1 MTARRIAGATIAVI
15 GAIGVTA
22 SAYLNW
28 IDDRAPW
35 SQPENMPIS
44 SLYETSLAETSS
56 SYWTS
61 VAIPLAVVT
70 LLAVIAAV
78 LRSRIV
84 MIVAFVV
91 GLATAA
97 VWTLMRLLDDTTE
110 FAVGDLES
118 GFWIGL
124 LGLAVMLIGIISMGN
139 REHRP
144 VAPEPEANAPVGEY
158 GTQTPE
164 ASDLPDFRSGN
175 R

>member
-1 MTARRIAGATIAVI
+1 MTTRRIAGATIAVI

-28 IDDRAPW
+28 IDERAPW
-35 SQPENMPIS
+35 SEPQDMPIS
-44 SLYETSLAETSS
+44 SLFETSLAETSS

-70 LLAVIAAV
+70 LLAVLAAIV
-78 LRSRIV
+78 RSRIV
-84 MIVAFVV
+84 LVVAFVV

-97 VWTLMRLLDDTTE
+97 VWTLMRLLDDTTD
-110 FAVGDLES
+110 FAFDDLES
-118 GFWIGL
+118 GFWVCL

-139 REHRP
+139 KRP
-144 VAPEPEANAPVGEY
+144 RPAAAEPEANAPIGEY

-164 ASDLPDFRSGN
+164 GTDLPDFRSGN